1 MKTKGV
7 MLSML
12 LCAVCTAWAGN
23 DRDAEKIRLV
33 EKIYREQGFMKYASP
48 EFKRIVRKG
57 EKIAYRDEPMGCE
70 LFEHYQLGFSN
81 GDSEVPWVQKLKI
94 SVRPNGMVHAHY
106 LVEGKRRVDNDFKIS
121 CNGGKCVV
129 DDVLYGKSSYRKAY
143 DYIVKF
149 GKCPG

>member
-12 LCAVCTAWAGN
+12 LCAICTAWAGN
-23 DRDAEKIRLV
+23 DLDAEKIRLV

-70 LFEHYQLGFSN
+70 LF
-81 GDSEVPWVQKLKI
+81 VI
-94 SVRPNGMVHAHY
+94 SRFPAMAESVWLMMCCMGSPAIARITN
-106 LVEGKRRVDNDFKIS
+106 IS
-121 CNGGKCVV
+121 
-129 DDVLYGKSSYRKAY
+129 
-143 DYIVKF
+143 
-149 GKCPG
+149 

>member
-1 MKTKGV
+1 LICRTGWWKLEYGDFGLTGNNMKTKGV

-57 EKIAYRDEPMGCE
+57 EKIAYPGRADG
-70 LFEHYQLGFSN
+70 
-81 GDSEVPWVQKLKI
+81 
-94 SVRPNGMVHAHY
+94 VR
-106 LVEGKRRVDNDFKIS
+106 
-121 CNGGKCVV
+121 VV
-129 DDVLYGKSSYRKAY
+129 RALSIGLQ
-143 DYIVKF
+143 
-149 GKCPG
+149 

>member
-57 EKIAYRDEPMGCE
+57 EKIAYPGRADG
-70 LFEHYQLGFSN
+70 
-81 GDSEVPWVQKLKI
+81 
-94 SVRPNGMVHAHY
+94 VR
-106 LVEGKRRVDNDFKIS
+106 
-121 CNGGKCVV
+121 VV
-129 DDVLYGKSSYRKAY
+129 RALSIGLQ
-143 DYIVKF
+143 
-149 GKCPG
+149 

>member
-1 MKTKGV
+1 
-7 MLSML
+7 ML
-12 LCAVCTAWAGN
+12 LCVVCTAWAGN

-81 GDSEVPWVQKLKI
+81 GDSEVPWVRMAWCTRIIWWRENAGSIMI
-94 SVRPNGMVHAHY
+94 SRFPAMAESV
-106 LVEGKRRVDNDFKIS
+106 
-121 CNGGKCVV
+121 
-129 DDVLYGKSSYRKAY
+129 
-143 DYIVKF
+143 
-149 GKCPG
+149 

>member
-12 LCAVCTAWAGN
+12 LCAVCTAWADN

-57 EKIAYRDEPMGCE
+57 
-70 LFEHYQLGFSN
+70 
-81 GDSEVPWVQKLKI
+81 
-94 SVRPNGMVHAHY
+94 
-106 LVEGKRRVDNDFKIS
+106 RRLPIGTSRWGAS
-121 CNGGKCVV
+121 C
-129 DDVLYGKSSYRKAY
+129 SS
-143 DYIVKF
+143 IIN
-149 GKCPG
+149 

>member
-1 MKTKGV
+1 MKTKGL

-12 LCAVCTAWAGN
+12 LCAVCTTWAGN

-57 EKIAYRDEPMGCE
+57 AEIAYRDEPMGCE

-81 GDSEVPWVQKLKI
+81 GDSEVP
-94 SVRPNGMVHAHY
+94 
-106 LVEGKRRVDNDFKIS
+106 
-121 CNGGKCVV
+121 
-129 DDVLYGKSSYRKAY
+129 
-143 DYIVKF
+143 
-149 GKCPG
+149 